1 MSKKAKQILISAI
14 VVITLLMLA
23 IAFVPGAEKIVPA
36 PVYSFASKFYA
47 SAIGVTIAVIGLLVV
62 ASSPVVGVGLIL
74 IGAFIIWQN
83 LKGSKVE

>member
-1 MSKKAKQILISAI
+1 MSRKTKQILISAI
-14 VVITLLMLA
+14 VIITLLMVA
-23 IAFVPGAEKIVPA
+23 IAFVPGADKIVPA
-36 PVYSFASKFYA
+36 PVYSFASKMYA